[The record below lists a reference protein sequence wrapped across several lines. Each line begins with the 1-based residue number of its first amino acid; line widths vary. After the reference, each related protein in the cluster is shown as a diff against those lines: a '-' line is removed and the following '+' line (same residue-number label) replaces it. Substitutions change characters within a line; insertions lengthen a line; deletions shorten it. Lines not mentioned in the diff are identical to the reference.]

1 MKNETRLIMESQLTN
16 VCKILNGKWYRTSLL
31 NSRGET
37 EERII
42 ISYSNFD
49 ASGNDIMNK
58 NK

>member
-1 MKNETRLIMESQLTN
+1 MKNETRLIMESQLNN